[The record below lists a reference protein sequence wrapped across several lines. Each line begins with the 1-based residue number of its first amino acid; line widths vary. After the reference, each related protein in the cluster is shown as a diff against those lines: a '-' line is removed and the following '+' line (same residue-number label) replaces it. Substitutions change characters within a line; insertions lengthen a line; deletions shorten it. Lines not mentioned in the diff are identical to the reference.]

1 MALAAAQWL
10 GERHALHIAVRRGPL
25 RDRFAAHGRLL
36 RASPT
41 MPLGWGGVRR
51 WAIDAT
57 RSLLDGV
64 RIALYVRRHGIE
76 VVHTNSAVLL
86 GPVIG
91 ARLAGVR
98 AVVHVRELPPDLGS
112 RVLFAI
118 LGRLAH
124 TVVVVSSAVEAAFPA
139 GGRARV
145 VRLPDGIPVPPAP
158 RPRNGFATPL
168 RLCLI
173 GTING
178 DGRKGQDIAIDAVE
192 RLRAQGVP
200 ARLELVGPVQH
211 PADAEVLLERAR
223 VHGLDDVVRLA
234 GVTDRIDDLLASTDI
249 LLSCARNEPL
259 GLTLM
264 EALVRETPVV
274 ATRVGGVP
282 DIVRDGETG
291 LLVAPEDPE
300 AIAAAVAELAADPQ
314 RARRMAQRGR
324 VDVAQRFDRDRGL
337 QALECELVR
346 AAR

>member
-10 GERHALHIAVRRGPL
+10 GERHTLHIAVRRGPL
-25 RDRFAAHGRLL
+25 RDRFATHGRLV

-41 MPLGWGGVRR
+41 MPLGWGGARR
-51 WAIDAT
+51 WALDAT

-86 GPVIG
+86 GPVLG
-91 ARLAGVR
+91 ARLAGAR
-98 AVVHVRELPPDLGS
+98 AVVHVRELPPDRRS
-112 RVLFAI
+112 KALFAI
-118 LGRLAH
+118 LGRLAD
-124 TVVVVSSAVEAAFPA
+124 TVVVVSSAVEAAFPT
-139 GGRARV
+139 GQRARV
-145 VRLPDGIPVPPAP
+145 VRIPDGIPVPPAP
-158 RPRNGFATPL
+158 GPRDGFAAPL

-173 GTING
+173 GTVNG
-178 DGRKGQDIAIDAVE
+178 DGRKGQDIAIDAVG
-192 RLRAQGVP
+192 RLRERGVP
-200 ARLELVGPVQH
+200 ARLDLVGPVQ
-211 PADAEVLLERAR
+211 DAGDAGVLIERAR
-223 VHGLDDVVRLA
+223 AQGLDEVVRLT
-234 GVTDRIDDLLASTDI
+234 GVSDRIDDLLASTDI

-264 EALVRETPVV
+264 EALARETPVV

-324 VDVAQRFDRDRGL
+324 ADVARRFDRDRGL
-337 QALECELVR
+337 EALERELVG